1 VKEAR
6 KNDVLLM
13 STMLKRSKEGAAS
26 CVEKTC
32 SVLSEY
38 GSNSS
43 PSLWKGLRSRFLAP
57 SHAMAIQSFSV
68 AEN

>member
-1 VKEAR
+1 MKEAR

-13 STMLKRSKEGAAS
+13 STVLKISKEYAAS
-26 CVEKTC
+26 CVEQTC

-43 PSLWKGLRSRFLAP
+43 PSLWTGPALGFLAP
-57 SHAMAIQSFSV
+57 SLPMAI
-68 AEN
+68 